1 MGYDNTHV
9 VDKVVDALRKAATEL
24 EALQVQAALGK
35 AEASDKYEELKKKFD
50 HFVHET
56 KIKFEQGK
64 EKVGD
69 IQEEVQALLDELR
82 VQLALGKA
90 EGKEAFA
97 EQKKKIIEKIRQ
109 IENKIK
115 SNPTLNKAY
124 AVVLVEM
131 EKFKVLLEWLEQ
143 KFEDGKEVAADQFE
157 KGKAEL
163 NSFISTVKEK
173 FAEADGGRWANFQD
187 EMSQAFSHMAQA
199 FKKP

>member
-1 MGYDNTHV
+1 MEYDNTHV

-64 EKVGD
+64 EKAGD

-97 EQKKKIIEKIRQ
+97 EQKKKIVEKIRQ

-143 KFEDGKEVAADQFE
+143 KFEEGKEVAADQFE